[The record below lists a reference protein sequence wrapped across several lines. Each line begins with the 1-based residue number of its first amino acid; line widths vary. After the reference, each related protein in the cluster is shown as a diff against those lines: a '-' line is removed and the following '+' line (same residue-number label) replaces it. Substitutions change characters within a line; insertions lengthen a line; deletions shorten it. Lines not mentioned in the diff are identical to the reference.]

1 MAQIKYGKTLLL
13 SNLANFK
20 AEYFKAGQWVS
31 DVNTG
36 VRGQYLGVTTEG
48 VIVIRWQHGKFGR
61 LADTKSN
68 KYLRQFARVNG
79 AK

>member
-1 MAQIKYGKTLLL
+1 MQIKYGKTLA
-13 SNLANFK
+13 LANVANLRTDLIK
-20 AEYFKAGQWVS
+20 PGQWVRDINS
-31 DVNTG
+31 D
-36 VRGQYLGVTTEG
+36 VRGQYLGKTDTG
-48 VIVIRWQHGKFGR
+48 TIVIRWQNGKFGK